1 MALVSPEGK
10 FLKVNHSLAQ
20 LVAYPED
27 EFLTKT
33 FQDITHP
40 DDWEADLDYLQKLI
54 DNKIPNYKL

>member
-40 DDWEADLDYLQKLI
+40 DDWEADLDYL
-54 DNKIPNYKL
+54 